1 MSSRSK
7 CQAGL
12 QGADTSPASN
22 PQGTMDFSMKDE
34 GTSLL
39 YFEYS
44 YIKFNLSIAHKSL
57 QQIVYKYPMCE
68 KINFKLWSISFV

>member
-1 MSSRSK
+1 
-7 CQAGL
+7 
-12 QGADTSPASN
+12 
-22 PQGTMDFSMKDE
+22 MDFSMKDEE

-44 YIKFNLSIAHKSL
+44 YMKFNLSTAHKSL